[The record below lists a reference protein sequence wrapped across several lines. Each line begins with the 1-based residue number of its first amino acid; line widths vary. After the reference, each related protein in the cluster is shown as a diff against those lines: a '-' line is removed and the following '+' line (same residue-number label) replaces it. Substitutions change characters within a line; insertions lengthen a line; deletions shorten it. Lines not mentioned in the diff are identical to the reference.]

1 MLINMNKSFEDGI
14 MNFQKSI
21 EESTMMSKELKA
33 KQLVMEAQIV
43 RLASSSITWQ
53 IDSSPPTTQIEDGT
67 NTIILASD
75 EECDSFWSV
84 LVMRLLIKR
93 KIMSLSMKLMIL
105 LPL

>member
-43 RLASSSITWQ
+43 RLASSSIT
-53 IDSSPPTTQIEDGT
+53 
-67 NTIILASD
+67 
-75 EECDSFWSV
+75 
-84 LVMRLLIKR
+84 
-93 KIMSLSMKLMIL
+93 
-105 LPL
+105 